1 MKNYQVICDGYLIG
15 IVALTPE
22 EVKLL
27 TTDQDI
33 KIKEV

>member
-1 MKNYQVICDGYLIG
+1 MKDYKVIIDGYLIG
-15 IVALTPE
+15 IVSLTPE

>member
-1 MKNYQVICDGYLIG
+1 MKKYKVIVDGYNVG
-15 IVALTPE
+15 IVELTPE

-27 TTDQDI
+27 TADQDI

>member
-1 MKNYQVICDGYLIG
+1 MKDYKVIIDGYLIG